1 MYPTEPDT
9 KPNGS
14 LLPYPQAGLEVVLHF
29 RGGQVLGGTIGYRPK
44 EDEELPDM
52 PTVATLSS
60 VNGMSGVTKMCT
72 LSWYEVVAVTVKG
85 TLQDAIN
92 NREANRAAILE
103 LEAERARQSA
113 ATANY
118 RAALLGRDPYTE
130 TQGREKNHGA

>member
-1 MYPTEPDT
+1 
-9 KPNGS
+9 
-14 LLPYPQAGLEVVLHF
+14 
-29 RGGQVLGGTIGYRPK
+29 
-44 EDEELPDM
+44 
-52 PTVATLSS
+52 
-60 VNGMSGVTKMCT
+60 MSGVTKMCT